1 MYKICWYT
9 YSSINTGVFR
19 NVEVGVIRLNFNDYP
34 EELKREEQ
42 AILEKLISQMEHVL
56 NRLDN
61 RMKKYVAEAKNAD
74 ISVNPDLYISQ
85 IMAQQGIKDTVE
97 NRKKLLQARDELYHT
112 RLLVQCKEEDDEKID
127 YEVINVGLHECGYE
141 GKTFVTKWEM
151 PLCRHF
157 VLDNSSTDFENT
169 VIGKHGEKYHT
180 QYKLLVKNQVTL
192 RFTRVIKALN
202 MFPGIF
208 DDKTLEMM
216 KGKGFMSDKFLD
228 EMINRFNPDDYDPD
242 TAAKIISDEFL
253 QELLER
259 RSTPEFKNIVFSIQK
274 KQGEIIQAPYNRNM
288 IVQGCAGSGKSMIM
302 LHRLPILLYDNPNS
316 LSRTNLYVIT
326 PSQMYIQ
333 LAENMRHQLEISDIN
348 MGTIE
353 QYYDHCI
360 DKYAGHK
367 AGEYGKINYSFK
379 ISYDNEKYVYS
390 QKCIADIIEYFESI
404 GKNEVSLDKAY
415 VLFSIK
421 ENDKRSLETYAQRIS
436 NRLLKLQ
443 DVMNAN
449 NEVLVKYF
457 KGIRDSLDAL
467 YTLSAT
473 LRHRKNEV
481 IREITKQISKNE
493 EEIAKA
499 KKELEKLDPEENAI
513 AIQNRNNTIEAAKK
527 KIEQLRAELLSI
539 ESDEEYFISLL
550 ELNAK
555 IESVL
560 EPFSVLKNEFN
571 QNRIKD
577 IYETINRTG
586 ALIGGF
592 FMLSWEFS
600 KIEDKYADYLG
611 TISRDVDKAGKCIA
625 VLQNTTDKYLDFDYY
640 SKIREECEE
649 LSNISENA
657 IRNAYELIMGNIGIK
672 PTESGNMRAIKCSP
686 YIYLQV
692 LYCYQGAPSYRESL
706 LAIDEAQGIAPEEI
720 RLLKNI
726 NGNNVVFNMY
736 GDIYQHI
743 EGTKGVDSWDEY
755 KEIVDFDYYEML
767 ENYRNASQI
776 TEYCNRVFDMNM
788 NPINTPGKGVH
799 ELNTDAEF
807 RNEMVTQLMDTQR
820 AGLAAIL
827 VNDDAEARSLM
838 DKFSSYEQKFH
849 DMTNEEFSIHRT
861 RWNIISI
868 DDAKGLEFSS
878 VIVLSGRMSRNERYI
893 AFTRALDDLYIYSD
907 LLDVTGFEKKIK
919 KKKDEES
926 KEVTTETQIQDQK
939 ENDSVA
945 GVSGN
950 GKNEPKHRTD
960 KSEKN
965 HENSEV
971 RRFFES
977 NGLEVID
984 NRDQGGRLWVVG
996 EKAAIKN
1003 IVNAAIAKF
1012 GISGKYASGK
1022 ESKYRNGWC
1031 TKTDK

>member
-1 MYKICWYT
+1 M
-9 YSSINTGVFR
+9 
-19 NVEVGVIRLNFNDYP
+19 NFNDNP

-42 AILEKLISQMEHVL
+42 EILDELIARMDHVL
-56 NRLDN
+56 KSLDN
-61 RMKKYVAEAKNAD
+61 RMRNYVAEAKNAD
-74 ISVNPDLYISQ
+74 ISVNPDLYLSQ
-85 IMAQQGIKDTVE
+85 ILAQQGMKDTAE

-112 RLLVQCKEEDDEKID
+112 RLLLHYEDSHGSGIDEIK
-127 YEVINVGLHECGYE
+127 VGLHSCMDG
-141 GKTFVTKWEM
+141 TDQFVTAWTM
-151 PLCRHF
+151 PLCRHYI
-157 VLDNSSTDFENT
+157 LDNASTEYESI
-169 VIGKHGEKYHT
+169 VKGKHGEEYHT
-180 QYKLLVKNQVTL
+180 QYKLLVKNQVAL

-228 EMINRFNPDDYDPD
+228 EMIKRFNPDDYDPD
-242 TAAKIISDEFL
+242 AAAKIISDEFL

-274 KQGEIIQAPYNRNM
+274 KQGEIIQAPYDRDM

-360 DKYAGHK
+360 AKYAGHK
-367 AGEYGKINYSFK
+367 AGEYGKINYGSK
-379 ISYDNEKYVYS
+379 ISSDNEKYVYS
-390 QKCIADIIEYFESI
+390 QKCIADIIAYYESI

-415 VLFSIK
+415 ALFSIK
-421 ENDKRSLETYAQRIS
+421 ENDRRPADTYAQRIS

-443 DVMNAN
+443 NVMNAN
-449 NEVLVKYF
+449 NEVVVKYF

-467 YTLSAT
+467 YTLSAI
-473 LRHRKNEV
+473 LRHRKREV
-481 IREITKQISKNE
+481 VREITKQISKNE
-493 EEIAKA
+493 EEIAKS
-499 KKELEKLDPEENAI
+499 KNEIEKLNPEENII
-513 AIQNRNNTIEAAKK
+513 AIQNRNNTIEAAEK

-539 ESDEEYFISLL
+539 ETDEEYFNSLL
-550 ELNAK
+550 GLNEK

-560 EPFSVLKNEFN
+560 EPFAILKNEFS
-571 QNRIKD
+571 QNTVKD
-577 IYETINRTG
+577 IYEAINRTG
-586 ALIGGF
+586 QLIGGF

-611 TISRDVDKAGKCIA
+611 AISRDVDKAGKCIA
-625 VLQNTTDKYLDFDYY
+625 VLQSTTDKYLDFDYY
-640 SKIREECEE
+640 SKIREEREE
-649 LSNISENA
+649 LSSASANA
-657 IRNAYELIMGNIGIK
+657 IRSAYELIMGNIGIK
-672 PTESGNMRAIKCSP
+672 PTESGNIRAIKCSP

-692 LYCYQGAPSYRESL
+692 LYCYQGAPSYKESL

-726 NGNNVVFNMY
+726 NGNSVVFNMY
-736 GDIYQHI
+736 GDVYQHI

-776 TEYCNRVFDMNM
+776 TEYCNRVFGMNM

-799 ELNTDAEF
+799 ELHTDSEF
-807 RNEMVTQLMDTQR
+807 RNEMITQLMDTQR
-820 AGLAAIL
+820 EGLAAIL

-849 DMTNEEFSIHRT
+849 DMTDEEFSIHRT
-861 RWNIISI
+861 RWNIMSI

-878 VIVLSGRMSRNERYI
+878 VIVLSGRMSRNEKYI

-907 LLDVTGFEKKIK
+907 LLDVTGFEKKPR
-919 KKKDEES
+919 KKKDGEQE
-926 KEVTTETQIQDQK
+926 
-939 ENDSVA
+939 
-945 GVSGN
+945 SGN
-950 GKNEPKHRTD
+950 SEPQNQKTEDSNRVAETVVNVKYKTKHGAE
-960 KSEKN
+960 KVEKN
-965 HENSEV
+965 HSKSAV
-971 RRFFES
+971 RDFFKN
-977 NGLEVID
+977 NGLEVVD
-984 NRDQGGRLWVVG
+984 NRDQGGRLWVIG
-996 EKAAIKN
+996 EKVVISN
-1003 IVNAAIAKF
+1003 IINAAIAKF
-1012 GISGKYASGK
+1012 GITGKYAAGK
-1022 ESKYRNGWC
+1022 EIKNKNGWC

>member
-1 MYKICWYT
+1 M
-9 YSSINTGVFR
+9 
-19 NVEVGVIRLNFNDYP
+19 NFNDYP
-34 EELKREEQ
+34 EDLKREEQ
-42 AILEKLISQMEHVL
+42 AILEELITQMDHVL
-56 NRLDN
+56 ESLDN
-61 RMKKYVAEAKNAD
+61 RMRQYVAEAKNAD
-74 ISVNPDLYISQ
+74 ISVNPDLYLSQ
-85 IMAQQGIKDTVE
+85 ILAQHGIKDTAE

-112 RLLVQCKEEDDEKID
+112 RLLVQCNDEDDKKTD
-127 YEVINVGLHECGYE
+127 YEVINVGLHECGYK
-141 GKTFVTKWEM
+141 GKMFVTAWTM
-151 PLCRHF
+151 PLCRHYI
-157 VLDNSSTDFENT
+157 LDNASTDYESI
-169 VIGKHGEKYHT
+169 VKGKHGEEYHT

-192 RFTRVIKALN
+192 RFTKVIKVLN
-202 MFPGIF
+202 LFPGIF
-208 DDKTLEMM
+208 DDKTLKMM

-228 EMINRFNPDDYDPD
+228 EMIKRFNPDDYDPD
-242 TAAKIISDEFL
+242 AAAKIISDEFL

-274 KQGEIIQAPYNRNM
+274 KQGEIIQAPYDRDM

-316 LSRTNLYVIT
+316 FSRTNLYVIT

-360 DKYAGHK
+360 AKYAGHK
-367 AGEYGKINYSFK
+367 AGEYGKINYGSK
-379 ISYDNEKYVYS
+379 ISSDNEKYVYS
-390 QKCIADIIEYFESI
+390 QKCIADIIAYFESI
-404 GKNEVSLDKAY
+404 GKNEVSLDKAHA
-415 VLFSIK
+415 LFSIK
-421 ENDKRSLETYAQRIS
+421 ENDKRPADTYAQRIS

-443 DVMNAN
+443 NVMNAN
-449 NEVLVKYF
+449 NEVVVKYF

-467 YTLSAT
+467 YTLSVT
-473 LRHRKNEV
+473 LQHRKNEV

-499 KKELEKLDPEENAI
+499 KKELEKLNPEENAV
-513 AIQNRNNTIEAAKK
+513 AIQNRNNTIEAAEN

-539 ESDEEYFISLL
+539 EADEEYFNSLRG
-550 ELNAK
+550 LNEK

-560 EPFSVLKNEFN
+560 EPFAILKNEFS
-571 QNRIKD
+571 QNTVKD
-577 IYETINRTG
+577 IYEAINHTG
-586 ALIGGF
+586 QLIGGF

-611 TISRDVDKAGKCIA
+611 AISRDVDNAGKCIA
-625 VLQNTTDKYLDFDYY
+625 VLQSTTDKYLDFDYY
-640 SKIREECEE
+640 SKIREEREE
-649 LSNISENA
+649 LSGASANA
-657 IRNAYELIMGNIGIK
+657 IRGAYELIMGNIGIK
-672 PTESGNMRAIKCSP
+672 PAESGNIRAIKCSP

-726 NGNNVVFNMY
+726 NGNSVVFNMY
-736 GDIYQHI
+736 GDVYQHI

-776 TEYCNRVFDMNM
+776 TEYCNRVFGMNM
-788 NPINTPGKGVH
+788 KPINTPGKGVH

-807 RNEMVTQLMDTQR
+807 RNEMITQLMDTQR

-838 DKFSSYEQKFH
+838 DKFSAYEQKFH
-849 DMTNEEFSIHRT
+849 DMTDEEFSIHRT
-861 RWNIISI
+861 RWNIMSI

-893 AFTRALDDLYIYSD
+893 AFTRALDDLYIYPD
-907 LLDVTGFEKKIK
+907 LLDVTGFEKKPR
-919 KKKDEES
+919 KKKDDEQGSATES
-926 KEVTTETQIQDQK
+926 QGDETEDSNQRVEV
-939 ENDSVA
+939 SA
-945 GVSGN
+945 N
-950 GKNEPKHRTD
+950 GKDKPKHGTEKVEKD
-960 KSEKN
+960 HSKSA
-965 HENSEV
+965 V
-971 RRFFES
+971 REFFES
-977 NGLEVID
+977 SGLEVVD
-984 NRDQGGRLWVVG
+984 NRDQGGRLWVIG
-996 EKAAIKN
+996 EKLAIRN

-1012 GISGKYASGK
+1012 GISGKYAVGK
-1022 ESKYRNGWC
+1022 EIRNKNGWC